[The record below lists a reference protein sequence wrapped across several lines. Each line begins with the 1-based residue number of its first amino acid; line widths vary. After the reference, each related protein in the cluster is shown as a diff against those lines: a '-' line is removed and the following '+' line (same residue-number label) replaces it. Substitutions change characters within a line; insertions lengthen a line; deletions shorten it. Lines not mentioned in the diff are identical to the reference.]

1 MIKVCGMRDAENI
14 REVENLGVDWIGL
27 IFWPKTKRYVS
38 TKPAYL
44 PETAKR
50 VGVFVDASTE
60 DILWHVEAFGL
71 DLIQL
76 HGKESPEFTREC
88 SMLCNP
94 CNIIKAFSIGTA
106 EDLNQTKAYEGI
118 ADYFLFDTKGKAVGG
133 NGEKFDWSVL
143 SGYEGATPF
152 ILSGGIGPQDYERVR
167 LFQHPK
173 CVGIDLNSRFE
184 TEPGYKDVNKLREFI
199 KQIKY
204 EQNQSSFCD
213 SAR

>member
-14 REVENLGVDWIGL
+14 REVESLGVDWIGL

-38 TKPAYL
+38 AKPAYL
-44 PETAKR
+44 PEKAKR

-60 DILWHVEAFGL
+60 DILWHVETFGL

-76 HGKESPEFTREC
+76 HGKESPEFVRKC
-88 SMLCNP
+88 SMLCSP
-94 CNIIKAFSIGTA
+94 CSLIKAFSIETA
-106 EDLNQTKAYEGI
+106 EDLNQTKAYEGV

-133 NGEKFDWSVL
+133 NGEKFDWTVL
-143 SGYEGATPF
+143 AGYKGDTPF
-152 ILSGGIGPQDYERVR
+152 ILSGGIGPQDYDRVR
-167 LFQHPK
+167 LFQHPR
-173 CVGIDLNSRFE
+173 CIGIDLNSRFE

-204 EQNQSSFCD
+204 EQNQ
-213 SAR
+213 